1 MKMIVDKDP
10 IYPVGNIS
18 PFSVQQ
24 TEKIDLLSLILSKN
38 LWWGDFYLNFS
49 GNNHL
54 VFVFSATR
62 FLRHTFL
69 F

>member
-1 MKMIVDKDP
+1 MIVDKYP
-10 IYPVGNIS
+10 IYPVGNIC
-18 PFSVQQ
+18 PISVQQ
-24 TEKIDLLSLILSKN
+24 TEKINLLSLILGKN
-38 LWWGDFYLNFS
+38 LLWGDFYLNFS

-54 VFVFSATR
+54 VFVISATR